1 MGFKNEWIRAKQN
14 HKKITP
20 MLQKIDHHRLFNAM
34 RNWRWLMFYKKT
46 KRSYLPYKKKLYER
60 GLKKDVFD
68 VLKIHR
74 QEIYSLF
81 DLTQNLVI
89 NRLHGLKRFALSKI
103 INTASHE
110 RNELNYERRRALHT
124 LLTNKIT
131 KEKMIKRTVMWKWQS

>member
-1 MGFKNEWIRAKQN
+1 
-14 HKKITP
+14 
-20 MLQKIDHHRLFNAM
+20 
-34 RNWRWLMFYKKT
+34 MFYKKT
-46 KRSYLPYKKKLYER
+46 KRSYLPYKKKIYER
-60 GLKKDVFD
+60 GLKKDVFN

-81 DLTQNLVI
+81 DLIQNLVI